1 MTGDKVEKSIIIVG
15 FFVLAV
21 AVISVAMALYFV
33 EINEKS
39 ENKLETITA
48 SISMDFGNETVWNY
62 EDMTV
67 DGESATVFGF
77 LLAAAQEGAFKVTYT
92 YYGQYDSYLVDSIN
106 EVINGENNK
115 YWQYWINRE
124 YGMVGADKQP
134 VNNGDIIEWKFT
146 GFS

>member
-1 MTGDKVEKSIIIVG
+1 MTGDKAKKGVVIVG

-33 EINEKS
+33 EINEKG

-67 DGESATVFGF
+67 DGENATVFGF
-77 LLAAAQEGAFKVTYT
+77 LLAAAQEGALKVTYT

-106 EVINGENNK
+106 GVINGENNK

-124 YGMVGADKQP
+124 YGVVGADKQP
-134 VNNGDIIEWKFT
+134 VNNGDIIEWKFI